1 MSQLRFSP
9 GFIGQLGNLPHVV
22 YGPPRLTGTSE
33 AAMKNYRKAALAI
46 WVALLAFGGG
56 SAFTRPVFAADPT
69 GTWYTGD
76 KDSQVRITNCSG
88 ALCGNLVWLKEPND
102 PATGR
107 PKTDKNNADASKQN
121 RPLIGV
127 PIVLGMKPSGTPNQ
141 WSGSVYN
148 AGDGKTYSGS
158 FTMTDTNTAELKG
171 CVLSILCKSQ
181 TWTRAK

>member
-1 MSQLRFSP
+1 VPQLRFSR
-9 GFIGQLGNLPHVV
+9 GFIGQLGNPWRVV
-22 YGPPRLTGTSE
+22 YGPPRLMGTSE
-33 AAMKNYRKAALAI
+33 AAMKYYRKATLALWA
-46 WVALLAFGGG
+46 ALIALGGASWLA
-56 SAFTRPVFAADPT
+56 APAFAADPI

-76 KDSQVRITNCSG
+76 KDSQVRIANCGG
-88 ALCGNLVWLKEPND
+88 ALCGSLVWLKEPTD

-107 PKTDKNNADASKQN
+107 PKTDKNNADASKQS

-158 FTMTDTNTAELKG
+158 FTLTDANTAELKG
-171 CVLSILCKSQ
+171 CVLSFLCKSQ